1 MQVKRAESKLLVR
14 DFSPYSCLQSKSL
27 NGRGGGGAPLVK
39 VNKMKYMVGDFD
51 SF

>member
-27 NGRGGGGAPLVK
+27 NGRGGGAPLVK

>member
-27 NGRGGGGAPLVK
+27 NGRGAPLVK
-39 VNKMKYMVGDFD
+39 VNKMEYMVGDFD